1 MAAGRRGGVV
11 TYRRCARTEYGYDSF
26 VVYCSA
32 TRSRST
38 SGYSPMQLRSPATH
52 ELRSC
57 SGLAEEADRSVHR
70 HGPINSWTLSA
81 REAVPTGAVQW

>member
-11 TYRRCARTEYGYDSF
+11 TYRRCARTEYGCGSF

-32 TRSRST
+32 TRSRSM
-38 SGYSPMQLRSPATH
+38 SGSSPMLLRSPATH

-57 SGLAEEADRSVHR
+57 SGVAEAGRSVHR
-70 HGPINSWTLSA
+70 HGPMNSWTLSA
-81 REAVPTGAVQW
+81 REAERVQW